1 MFEATDPGQTDRG
14 GAQQIAILAY
24 HSLDT
29 SGSVVSIAPQNFADQ
44 ISCIADAGMRGIS
57 LHEALAYRDAK
68 GSWPERSVV
77 LTFDDGFANF
87 YEFAWPALA
96 RHNFTATVFIITGHM
111 GRGNSWAPPPVGLG
125 TRKIL
130 SWRQA
135 AELSTNKIEI
145 GSHTRT
151 HPDLR
156 SCSIEKTEQ
165 ELSASCAE
173 IEDRLGVRVSS
184 FAYPY
189 GSTTVAA
196 QRIVARVF
204 RAGCT
209 TVLKHAGADAL
220 HSLPRI
226 DAYYLRSRRN
236 FRRLLD
242 DQLNGYLALRR
253 LGRVV
258 RHSLSFNS

>member
-1 MFEATDPGQTDRG
+1 M
-14 GAQQIAILAY
+14 
-24 HSLDT
+24 
-29 SGSVVSIAPQNFADQ
+29 
-44 ISCIADAGMRGIS
+44 
-57 LHEALAYRDAK
+57 
-68 GSWPERSVV
+68 

-87 YEFAWPALA
+87 YEFAWPVLA

-111 GRGNSWAPPPVGLG
+111 GGGNNWAPPPAGLG

-135 AELSTNKIEI
+135 AELFANAIEI
-145 GSHTRT
+145 GSHTKT

-156 SCSIEKTEQ
+156 SCSIEEAEQ
-165 ELSASCAE
+165 ELSSSRAE
-173 IEDRLGVRVSS
+173 IEDRLGAPVSS

-196 QRIVARVF
+196 QRIVARLF

-209 TVLKHAGADAL
+209 TVLKHAGVDAL

-236 FRRLLD
+236 FRQLLS

-253 LGRVV
+253 LGRIV

>member
-1 MFEATDPGQTDRG
+1 MFEATDPAQTDLG

-29 SGSVVSIAPQNFADQ
+29 SGSVVSIAPQTFADQ
-44 ISCIADAGMRGIS
+44 VLCIADAGMRGIS
-57 LHEALAYRDAK
+57 LQEALAYRDAR

-87 YEFAWPALA
+87 YEFAWPVLA
-96 RHNFTATVFIITGHM
+96 RHRFTATVFIITGHM
-111 GRGNSWAPPPVGLG
+111 SKDNSWAPPPAGLG

-135 AELSTNKIEI
+135 ADIRECHRNRFAHQDAPGFAQLFNRKNRAGDVVVARRDRRSS
-145 GSHTRT
+145 GRT
-151 HPDLR
+151 GKQFRLPLR
-156 SCSIEKTEQ
+156 IYH
-165 ELSASCAE
+165 A
-173 IEDRLGVRVSS
+173 
-184 FAYPY
+184 
-189 GSTTVAA
+189 AA

-242 DQLNGYLALRR
+242 GQLNGYLVLRR
-253 LGRVV
+253 LGRIV
-258 RHSLSFNS
+258 RHNLPFNS